1 MLTYTNV
8 LPRTYLHRVGRTA
21 RGHNS
26 GHALTMLK
34 LGQRGVYNRIH
45 QSIQPSLAQQ
55 QLLQQQHGY
64 LASGESNSIILSS
77 ETTSSSSGSGGVKKG
92 HNSVLKTRADSEVEA
107 MLTKAYTRALKSLAA
122 STS

>member
-1 MLTYTNV
+1 MYV
-8 LPRTYLHRVGRTA
+8 RTYLHRVGRTA

-55 QLLQQQHGY
+55 QLLQQQHTY
-64 LASGESNSIILSS
+64 VASGESNSNSNSNILSS
-77 ETTSSSSGSGGVKKG
+77 GSSSSSGSGEGGGDRKG
-92 HNSVLKTRADSEVEA
+92 HNSVLKTRADSAVEA